1 MADVINRNKSLKK
14 SSQNRKTITAYL
26 EKNGTKKSAE
36 LDEIQTLQKTISDLE
51 ARLASLVFEKKKSN
65 IELEHEKRKV
75 TQLKVQLQ
83 LVKANHVIQY
93 LPKKSADVRKLVE
106 VRDKGV
112 QTWGGVLCRACLDT
126 EQLRNKLERTQ
137 DLYNDCI
144 VIKRSSFDSLN
155 TTVKTLKQQVDKEI
169 GTDEEIVENLFVK
182 PQILQS

>member
-1 MADVINRNKSLKK
+1 MKCLFR
-14 SSQNRKTITAYL
+14 
-26 EKNGTKKSAE
+26 
-36 LDEIQTLQKTISDLE
+36 
-51 ARLASLVFEKKKSN
+51 
-65 IELEHEKRKV
+65 LEHEKRKV

-144 VIKRSSFDSLN
+144 VIKRYEHIF
-155 TTVKTLKQQVDKEI
+155 TPRYYPYTVLVFFNEQEFI
-169 GTDEEIVENLFVK
+169 
-182 PQILQS
+182 